1 MGALGSLGQCLIIL
15 QNVPGPRNM
24 GKGGRN
30 TAWLILF
37 EFSGEDGQGR
47 GQLLA
52 LERGKAEEAATRM
65 ISYAVYPPPPA
76 ENAEFQKEFSLCSC
90 ARPPGQFVN
99 GKDWQVLTAAQ
110 GQWRK
115 LGSREHLGSLL
126 SRDVA
131 LGTLYLKIHHGKVY
145 LSHNRNAN

>member
-1 MGALGSLGQCLIIL
+1 MEY
-15 QNVPGPRNM
+15 
-24 GKGGRN
+24 
-30 TAWLILF
+30 T
-37 EFSGEDGQGR
+37 
-47 GQLLA
+47 
-52 LERGKAEEAATRM
+52 
-65 ISYAVYPPPPA
+65 PPS

-90 ARPPGQFVN
+90 ACPPGQFVN
-99 GKDWQVLTAAQ
+99 GKDGQVLTAAQ

-131 LGTLYLKIHHGKVY
+131 LGTLYLKIHYGEVY